1 MRRKRDGQPLCRN
14 HRNHCNQK
22 TMHTP
27 SPGCANSLRRRRYF
41 IAQHSR
47 GGIPQKVVTTVTA
60 VTGISRS
67 PRLSSSGGCG
77 EALCKASEHDS

>member
-1 MRRKRDGQPLCRN
+1 MASRSAVTTVTTVTRKLCIPPLRVARLVCAGGTLSRN
-14 HRNHCNQK
+14 
-22 TMHTP
+22 T
-27 SPGCANSLRRRRYF
+27 A
-41 IAQHSR
+41 

-77 EALCKASEHDS
+77 EALCKGGEHDS